1 MGMLVDEC
9 RERVKLGTFR
19 VNFKDVD
26 ETVT

>member
-9 RERVKLGTFR
+9 REGVKLGTFN
-19 VNFKDVD
+19 VDFEDVD

>member
-9 RERVKLGTFR
+9 REGVKLGPFD
-19 VNFKDVD
+19 VNFEDVD